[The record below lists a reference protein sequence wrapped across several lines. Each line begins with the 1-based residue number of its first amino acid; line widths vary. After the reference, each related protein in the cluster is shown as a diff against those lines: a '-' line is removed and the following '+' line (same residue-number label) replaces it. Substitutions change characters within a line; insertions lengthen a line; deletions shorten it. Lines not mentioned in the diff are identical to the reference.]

1 VHLSDFA
8 IFGNV
13 QERNDGDQ
21 VNGIGGAMTNSTVD
35 RVWIEHT
42 KVGAWMDGPFTNL
55 VFNTMRLRNFTA
67 DGVNFHN
74 GVTNSRVTN
83 SDIRNA
89 GDDGL
94 ATWAD
99 QNADANDSFDHNTV
113 QYPILANGIAIYGGH
128 DNFVTDNRVIDA
140 GLSQGG
146 GIHVAQRF
154 ASTTLGR
161 TDVLRNTII
170 RSGSLD
176 PNWQFGVGA
185 LWFDARDAAMAGLTN
200 VDNILI
206 QQSPWEAIQFVS
218 GSNISNVK
226 INNATIQNTGSFV
239 VQEQVGGAATITN
252 STATGTGGPFSVYN
266 CGVAF
271 TLTDG
276 GGNSGI
282 FGSTGCN
289 SSFVPTFPP
298 YLPDNGSLITV
309 SPNAL
314 GFGSVATGSSS
325 AAQAVTITNS
335 GTAAAPVTAIS
346 TSGDFSQTNNCGSS
360 IAAGT
365 SCAVNVV
372 FTPSTTG
379 TRSGNLT
386 ATVSGITTTVALS
399 GTGVAPGP
407 ILNANPGS
415 LTFGGTV
422 VGTSSTTQAVT
433 VSNSGTTS
441 ATVSGVSTTG
451 DFSQTNNCATLAVGA
466 SCTVTVTFTPTTSG
480 TRTGA
485 VSITSNANNSPTS
498 VSLTGSGIGTNTNI
512 ALGRP
517 ATASSSVNG
526 SLTPNLATDGDANT
540 YWESANNAFPQWIQ
554 VDLGTTYSVGKVT
567 LKLPPQSAWGTRS
580 QTLQVQTS
588 INGTSFGT
596 IASGSYQF
604 TSPTNVVNITVP
616 ATNAQFVR
624 INVTA
629 NTGWP
634 AGQVS
639 ELEVYP
645 SGGAPPNSAALS
657 ANPSSLSFATQ
668 ALNTTSGSQAVTVS
682 NTGTASAAISSVAV
696 SGDFLQTNSC
706 GTSIAAGASCTVNVS
721 FRPTA
726 SGTRTGTLTI
736 TSSATNSPT
745 TVALTGTGQGTV
757 ATNLAA
763 GKPTAESSHTDV
775 YPSGN
780 VTDGNQAT
788 YWESQNNAFP
798 QWVQVDLGSAQ
809 SASRIVLQLPA
820 GWGARDQ
827 TLSILG
833 STDGVN
839 FSTVRASATYTF
851 NPGSNNTVTITFT
864 ATTQRYFRLNITA
877 NTGWPAGQVST
888 FEVWNI

>member
-1 VHLSDFA
+1 
-8 IFGNV
+8 
-13 QERNDGDQ
+13 
-21 VNGIGGAMTNSTVD
+21 
-35 RVWIEHT
+35 VWIEHT

-298 YLPDNGSLITV
+298 YLPDNGSLITI

-335 GTAAAPVTAIS
+335 GTAAAPVTTIS

-588 INGTSFGT
+588 TNGTSFGT

-604 TSPTNVVNITVP
+604 TSPANVVNITVP

-682 NTGTASAAISSVAV
+682 NTGTASAAVSSVAV

-736 TSSATNSPT
+736 TSNATNSPT